1 MPKEDLPAVEK
12 TKGAGLEDVFNRYWG
27 MLMSSPSISRG
38 KSHCRLYVIT
48 ARDAPVAL
56 IIRRGRWSHLVRWQ
70 MDVDTFEPGAW
81 FHGRIYAEKCDLSPQ
96 GDLLL
101 YFCHGGA
108 HREGYTDSWTAVS
121 RAPWLYALTLW
132 PWGTTYGGGGRFV
145 EDRTLILH
153 SSGPCPSHSDHPEKG
168 LTIIQGDAPY
178 QQSTSDVPGA
188 NWSGRDHAGAIIFCR
203 DGRLFRRDDRGQD
216 LELADF
222 NNLRPA
228 PHPAPDW
235 AKVPLG

>member
-1 MPKEDLPAVEK
+1 
-12 TKGAGLEDVFNRYWG
+12 
-27 MLMSSPSISRG
+27 MSSPSISRG

-56 IIRRGRWSHLVRWQ
+56 IIRRGRWSHLVRWR

-96 GDLLL
+96 GDLLV

-108 HREGYTDSWTAVS
+108 YREGYTDSWTAVS
-121 RAPWLYALTLW
+121 RTPWLYALTLW

-145 EDRTLILH
+145 GDRTLILH
-153 SSGPCPSHSDHPEKG
+153 SSGPCPAHPDHPEKG
-168 LTIIQGDAPY
+168 LTILQGDAPY
-178 QQSTSDVPGA
+178 EQSTSEVPGA
-188 NWSGRDHAGAIIFCR
+188 DWFGRDHAGAIIFCR
-203 DGRLFRRDDRGQD
+203 DGKLFRRDDRGQD
-216 LELADF
+216 QELADF

-235 AKVPLG
+235 AKVPLGMSPSDR